1 MSLDDPI
8 RVGKEWGIEE
18 ELWDRTWS
26 NLSGGESQRI
36 ALATALGMK
45 SAEVLLLDGSW
56 IPLHVFW
63 IVVI

>member
-45 SAEVLLLDGSW
+45 SAEVLLVDGSW
-56 IPLHVFW
+56 IPLYAFWSIVF
-63 IVVI
+63 